1 MTTTHMGV
9 SCTCGYIGIVFV
21 RARRR
26 FQGRPGRFIGNVSA
40 PDAPEPRPTE
50 RDFRAPFSCGST
62 SGAAAGQMEFHI
74 PGCRPEPPKRVN
86 SLSIHLTYAGLH
98 RGELTFETVLTAA
111 RRWGAAR
118 GGLREYVIGREKHT
132 QPANA
137 QRDEHFHCYFK
148 YGKAI
153 DVRDRLHTTVFN
165 LCGQGARVLARAASR
180 RGQSSGATSP
190 SRSPSRCSGL
200 AALSRPPRSELAT
213 RLGATARKARAPPS
227 ERTYV

>member
-1 MTTTHMGV
+1 
-9 SCTCGYIGIVFV
+9 
-21 RARRR
+21 
-26 FQGRPGRFIGNVSA
+26 
-40 PDAPEPRPTE
+40 
-50 RDFRAPFSCGST
+50 
-62 SGAAAGQMEFHI
+62 MEFHI

-153 DVRDRLHTTVFN
+153 DVRDRLHTIVFD
-165 LCGQGARVLARAASR
+165 LCGQGARVLHPELQGVRRSAADREAVIRYDIKEKDFVSE
-180 RGQSSGATSP
+180 
-190 SRSPSRCSGL
+190 L
-200 AALSRPPRSELAT
+200 ISELAR
-213 RLGATARKARAPPS
+213 RLGATAAQGPGVAI
-227 ERTYV
+227 

>member
-1 MTTTHMGV
+1 MPRNRV
-9 SCTCGYIGIVFV
+9 L
-21 RARRR
+21 RRET
-26 FQGRPGRFIGNVSA
+26 FALPSL
-40 PDAPEPRPTE
+40 
-50 RDFRAPFSCGST
+50 
-62 SGAAAGQMEFHI
+62 AAAHPGQPGQMEFHI

-190 SRSPSRCSGL
+190 SRSPSRCSGS
-200 AALSRPPRSELAT
+200 AALSRPPRSELAR

-227 ERTYV
+227 ERTYL